1 MYFKYHLSSRIMTV
15 HPHSASAR
23 QAKKSAAEAFGIDE
37 AYIGL
42 LVESFYTRVRDDAM
56 LGPIFDKRIK
66 AWPEHLERMKQF
78 WRSVLHNSG
87 SFSGNPMLKHVAIP
101 QIGAVEF
108 DHWLALF
115 EQTLAETAP
124 SDAARQLIAGRAR
137 MIADSL
143 LSGIHIHRDGLLPSR
158 MKGVQHA

>member
-1 MYFKYHLSSRIMTV
+1 MTV

>member
-1 MYFKYHLSSRIMTV
+1 MTTSL
-15 HPHSASAR
+15 HSTSIR
-23 QAKKSAAEAFGIDE
+23 EAKKVAADAIGVDE

-42 LVESFYTRVRDDAM
+42 LVERFYARIRDDAI
-56 LGPIFDKRIK
+56 LGPIFNNRIK

-101 QIGAVEF
+101 QIEATEF
-108 DHWLALF
+108 EHWLALF
-115 EQTLAETAP
+115 EQTLIETAP
-124 SDAARQLIAGRAR
+124 SAAAKDLVLGRAQ

-143 LSGIHIHRDGLLPSR
+143 LTGIRIHRDGILPSR
-158 MKGVQHA
+158 MNGVQHA